1 MSSDMPQLILSA
13 PADRSLAAY
22 QAWVRELAQ
31 ALGGQDDDMTPEEWE
46 ADWRAFWADELP
58 AEAPDAA

>member
-1 MSSDMPQLILSA
+1 MSSDKPELILSA

-22 QAWVRELAQ
+22 QQWVRTLA
-31 ALGGQDDDMTPEEWE
+31 ATFGAENDDMTPAEWE